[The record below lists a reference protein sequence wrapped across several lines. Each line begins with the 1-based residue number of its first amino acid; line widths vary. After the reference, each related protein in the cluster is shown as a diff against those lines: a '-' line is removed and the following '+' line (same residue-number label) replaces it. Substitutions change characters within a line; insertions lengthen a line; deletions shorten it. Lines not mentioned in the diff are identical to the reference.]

1 VGSRRTTASLQSG
14 FPSDTCFESPSLK
27 ILYALLIFVPIAI
40 AARLLDAPPM
50 AVFILSALAIV
61 PLSGVMGAATET
73 VAEHTSPAI
82 GGVLSATM
90 GNLAELIIAS
100 VALHAG
106 LIDLV
111 KASITG
117 SILGNLLL
125 VLGIALFA
133 GGLKFKVQKFNRNL
147 AGHSTTVLLI
157 AVFGLVVPAL
167 FHSLHPDPERVA
179 TVRMSHYVAFLLIAG
194 YVAWLVFSLVTHS
207 SSFGSDTR
215 NPPVTVAPKW
225 SSKKAMA
232 VLVASALA
240 IGVMAEVLVSATEEA
255 VKALGLSEFFVGLI
269 LIPIIGNAAENS
281 SAILM
286 AVRNRM
292 DLALNIAIGSSIQV
306 ALLIAPLLVLLG
318 MVFHQPMDLAFTTM
332 EVASIALAVGVASSV
347 IRDAESNWLEGAFLL
362 LAYAVLAVAFF
373 FF

>member
-1 VGSRRTTASLQSG
+1 V
-14 FPSDTCFESPSLK
+14 
-27 ILYALLIFVPIAI
+27 
-40 AARLLDAPPM
+40 ARLVNAPPIV
-50 AVFILSALAIV
+50 VFALAALAIV
-61 PLSGVMGAATET
+61 PLSGVMGAATES

-100 VALHAG
+100 VALKAG

-133 GGLKFKVQKFNRNL
+133 GGLKFKVQKFNPNL

-179 TVRMSHYVAFLLIAG
+179 TVRMSHYIAFLLIAG
-194 YVAWLVFSLVTHS
+194 YVAWLGFSLGTHS
-207 SSFGSDTR
+207 SSFGSDAR
-215 NPPVTVAPKW
+215 DPAVTVAPKW
-225 SSKKAMA
+225 SSKKAMV
-232 VLVASALA
+232 VLVASAIA
-240 IGVMAEVLVSATEEA
+240 VGVMAEVLVSATEPA
-255 VKALGLSEFFVGLI
+255 VKVLGLSEFFVGLI

>member
-1 VGSRRTTASLQSG
+1 M
-14 FPSDTCFESPSLK
+14 K
-27 ILYALLIFVPIAI
+27 ILYALLALVPITI
-40 AARLLDAPPM
+40 LARLLGAPPI
-50 AVFILSALAIV
+50 AVFILSAMAIV
-61 PLSGVMGAATET
+61 PLSGVLGAATET

-82 GGVLSATM
+82 GGVVSATM
-90 GNLAELIIAS
+90 GNLAELIIATL
-100 VALHAG
+100 ALRAG

-133 GGLKFKVQKFNRNL
+133 GGLKFKVQKFNPHL
-147 AGHSTTVLLI
+147 AGTSATVLLI

-167 FHSLHPDPERVA
+167 FHALHPDPERVA
-179 TVRMSHYVAFLLIAG
+179 TVRMSHYVAPLLIAG
-194 YVAWLVFSLVTHS
+194 YVAWLVFSLWTHS
-207 SSFGSDTR
+207 SAFAPDPHS
-215 NPPVTVAPKW
+215 PPVTVAPKW
-225 SSKKAMA
+225 SSKKAMV
-232 VLVASALA
+232 VLVSAAIA
-240 IGVMAEVLVSATEEA
+240 IGVVAEILVSATEEA
-255 VKALGLSEFFVGLI
+255 VKVLGLSEFFVGLI

-281 SAILM
+281 SAIIM
-286 AVRNRM
+286 AMRNRM

-318 MVFHQPMDLAFTTM
+318 IAFHQPMDLAFTTM
-332 EVASIALAVGVASSV
+332 EVASIALSVGVASSV
-347 IRDAESNWLEGAFLL
+347 IRDAESNWLEGVFLL

>member
-1 VGSRRTTASLQSG
+1 M
-14 FPSDTCFESPSLK
+14 K

-40 AARLLDAPPM
+40 LSRIMGAPPIV
-50 AVFILSALAIV
+50 VFFLSAAAII
-61 PLSGVMGAATET
+61 PLSGVLGAATEA

-100 VALHAG
+100 IALRAG

-133 GGLKFKVQKFNRNL
+133 GGLKYKVQTFNQHL
-147 AGHSTTVLLI
+147 AGLSTTVLLI
-157 AVFGLVVPAL
+157 AVFGLVVPAM
-167 FHSLHPDPERVA
+167 FHVLHPDPQRVA
-179 TVRMSHYVAFLLIAG
+179 TVRMSHYVAFLLIVG
-194 YVAWLVFSLVTHS
+194 YVAWLVFSLWTHAAT
-207 SSFGSDTR
+207 FVSDR
-215 NPPVTVAPKW
+215 HNPAVTVAPKW
-225 SSKKAMA
+225 SSKKAMV
-232 VLVASALA
+232 VLVASAVA
-240 IGVMAEVLVSATEEA
+240 IGAVAEVLVSATEAA
-255 VKALGLSEFFVGLI
+255 VKVLGLSEFFVGLI

-281 SAILM
+281 SAIIM
-286 AVRNRM
+286 AMRNRM
-292 DLALNIAIGSSIQV
+292 DLALNIAVGSSIQV
-306 ALLIAPLLVLLG
+306 ALLIAPVLVLLG
-318 MVFHQPMDLAFTTM
+318 MAFHQPMDLAFTTM
-332 EVASIALAVGVASSV
+332 EVASIALAVLVATSV

>member
-1 VGSRRTTASLQSG
+1 
-14 FPSDTCFESPSLK
+14 LK
-27 ILYALLIFVPIAI
+27 FLYGLLVFVPLAI
-40 AARLLDAPPM
+40 GARLFGAPPI
-50 AVFILSALAIV
+50 AVFVLSALAII
-61 PLSGVMGAATET
+61 PLSGVLGAATEA

-100 VALHAG
+100 VALRAG

-125 VLGIALFA
+125 VLGVALLG
-133 GGLKFKVQKFNRNL
+133 GGLKYKEQKFSRHL
-147 AGHSTTVLLI
+147 AGSSSTVLLI

-167 FHSLHPDPERVA
+167 FHGLHPDPERVA
-179 TVRMSHYVAFLLIAG
+179 TVRMSHYVAPLLILG
-194 YVAWLVFSLVTHS
+194 YVSWLAFSLWTHS
-207 SSFGSDTR
+207 SDFAADRHG
-215 NPPVTVAPKW
+215 PAVTVAPKW
-225 SSKKAMA
+225 SSNKAVVILLLA
-232 VLVASALA
+232 AGA
-240 IGVMAEVLVSATEEA
+240 IGVVAEVLVSATEEA
-255 VKALGLSEFFVGLI
+255 VKVLGLSEFFVGLI

-286 AVRNRM
+286 AMRNRM

-332 EVASIALAVGVASSV
+332 EVASIALAVLVTSSV
-347 IRDAESNWLEGAFLL
+347 IRDAETNWLEGALLL
-362 LAYAVLAVAFF
+362 LAYSVLGVAFF